1 METLIQSIPAAIP
14 LVLPLVLVL
23 MVVTNIIVEVL
34 KNLTYNKMPTNIL
47 AFIVAMVVTLAAFFA
62 ACQIADIPVAWYT
75 VVAAIVLGFFVC
87 LAAIYGFDKLK
98 QTMETAA
105 STASSRR
112 MNDTRPSANELHWPG
127 GAFFVSALSGGLSAG
142 QTTGCPRVFP
152 PDNIEAKIG

>member
-62 ACQIADIPVAWYT
+62 ACQIADIPVAGYPE
-75 VVAAIVLGFFVC
+75 VAAIVRGFCVC
-87 LAAIYGFDKLK
+87 FAAMYGFDKLK
-98 QTMETAA
+98 QTLEQIN
-105 STASSRR
+105 SIKQK
-112 MNDTRPSANELHWPG
+112 NE
-127 GAFFVSALSGGLSAG
+127 
-142 QTTGCPRVFP
+142 
-152 PDNIEAKIG
+152 